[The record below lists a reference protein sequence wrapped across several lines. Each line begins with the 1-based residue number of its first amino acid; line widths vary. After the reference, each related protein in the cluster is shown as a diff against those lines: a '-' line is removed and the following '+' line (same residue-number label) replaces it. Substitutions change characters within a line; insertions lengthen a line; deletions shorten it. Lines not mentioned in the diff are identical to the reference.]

1 MTQKPSYE
9 ALEQRIKVLEA
20 ASLKGKRTEE
30 ALRAAEDK
38 YRILVENANDIIY
51 RTDALGRITFYN
63 PVAVKYFGYPEA
75 DLIGKHYT
83 EFVHPGRR
91 IELERFYGRQF
102 VKKIPITYY
111 EFPLLLR
118 DKRVVWLGQN
128 VQLIIDNGQ
137 VTGFHAIARDIT
149 ERKQAADALRDSEKR
164 YRLLVE
170 NAHEAIIVIQDG
182 AIKFLNSKTIASFGY
197 SEAELLSIP
206 VLELIHPEDRDE
218 VIQRYLQK
226 INGDATPSLHSYRLL
241 LRGGRIQWIEVSSI
255 LISWE
260 DRPATLN
267 LIMDI
272 TDRKKTEEALR
283 KSEEKYRLIF
293 EHSPLGHFYFDEKG
307 VIVACNDNFV
317 KLIGSTKDAIVGI
330 NMLRLPDKKLA
341 ASIQKAL
348 NGDTAFY
355 EDVYHSTTAGK
366 ATPVRAF
373 FEPIKV
379 GDQGILGGVAIV
391 EDVTNHKR
399 AEENLQKSLEQL
411 RRALQA
417 TIQALSQIMETKD
430 PYTSEHQKRTTNLAR
445 AIATEMHLTS
455 DQIEGIRVAGAI
467 HDIGKLSVPAEI
479 LSKPSKLAAAEYS
492 LIKEHARQGYEIL
505 KDVESPWPLAEIV
518 HQHHERMNGSGY
530 PRGLQGEKIL
540 IEARILAV
548 ADVVEAMASYR
559 PYRPALGI
567 DKALEE
573 IENNKGVLY
582 DTLATDACLRLF
594 KEKGFKIDG

>member
-1 MTQKPSYE
+1 MTPKPSYE
-9 ALEQRIKVLEA
+9 ALEQRIKVLEE
-20 ASLKGKRTEE
+20 ASIKGKRTEE
-30 ALRAAEDK
+30 ALRESVDK

-51 RTDALGRITFYN
+51 RTDNQGRITFCN
-63 PVAVKYFGYPEA
+63 PISMKYFDYALA

-83 EFVHPGRR
+83 EFIRPDFRKE
-91 IELERFYGRQF
+91 IEQFYGRQF
-102 VKKIPITYY
+102 VKNIPITYY
-111 EFPLLLR
+111 EFPLLPR
-118 DKRVVWLGQN
+118 DKGDVWLGQH
-128 VQLIIDNGQ
+128 VQLIIDDGQ
-137 VTGFHAIARDIT
+137 IIGFHAIARDIT
-149 ERKQAADALRDSEKR
+149 DRKRVEEALRESEKR

-170 NAHEAIIVIQDG
+170 NAHEAILVIQDG
-182 AIKFLNSKTIASFGY
+182 TVKFVNSKTVASFGY

-206 VLELIHPEDRDE
+206 VLELIHPEDRDA

-226 INGDATPSLHSYRLL
+226 LDGNATPTLHSYRIMH
-241 LRGGRIQWIEVSSI
+241 RDSRTQWIEVSSV
-255 LISWE
+255 LIAWE
-260 DRPATLN
+260 NQPATLN

-283 KSEEKYRLIF
+283 ESEEKYRLIF
-293 EHSPLGHFYFDEKG
+293 EYSPLGHFYFDEKG
-307 VIVACNDNFV
+307 VIVTCNDNFV
-317 KLIGSTKDAIVGI
+317 KLIGSSKEAIVGI
-330 NMLRLPDKKLA
+330 NLLLLPDKKLVE
-341 ASIQKAL
+341 SIQKAL

-373 FEPIKV
+373 FAPIKI
-379 GDQGILGGVAIV
+379 GDKGILGGVAII
-391 EDVTNHKR
+391 EDVTTQKR
-399 AEENLQKSLEQL
+399 AEEDLKKSLQQL
-411 RRALQA
+411 RRAMQA
-417 TIQALSQIMETKD
+417 TIQALSQIVETKD
-430 PYTSEHQKRTTNLAR
+430 PYTSGHQKRTTDLAR
-445 AIATEMHLTS
+445 AIATEMHLPS

-467 HDIGKLSVPAEI
+467 HDIGKLSIPAEI

-518 HQHHERMNGSGY
+518 HQHHERINGSGY
-530 PRGLQGEKIL
+530 PRGLQGEEIL

-573 IENNKGVLY
+573 VEKNKGVLY
-582 DTLATDACLRLF
+582 DILAADACLRLF
-594 KEKGFKIDG
+594 KEKGFKIN

>member
-1 MTQKPSYE
+1 M
-9 ALEQRIKVLEA
+9 
-20 ASLKGKRTEE
+20 
-30 ALRAAEDK
+30 DK

-51 RTDALGRITFYN
+51 RTDNQGRITFCN
-63 PVAVKYFGYPEA
+63 PISMKYFDYALA

-83 EFVHPGRR
+83 EFIRPDFRKE
-91 IELERFYGRQF
+91 IEQFYGRQF
-102 VKKIPITYY
+102 VKNIPITYH
-111 EFPLLLR
+111 EFPLLPR
-118 DKRVVWLGQN
+118 DKGDVWLGQH
-128 VQLIIDNGQ
+128 VQLIIDDGQ
-137 VTGFHAIARDIT
+137 IIGFHAIARDIT
-149 ERKQAADALRDSEKR
+149 DRKRVEEALRESEKR

-170 NAHEAIIVIQDG
+170 NAHEAILVIQDG
-182 AIKFLNSKTIASFGY
+182 TVKFVNSKTVASFGY

-206 VLELIHPEDRDE
+206 VLELIHPEDRDA

-226 INGDATPSLHSYRLL
+226 LDGNATPTLHSYRIMH
-241 LRGGRIQWIEVSSI
+241 RDSRTQWIEVSSV
-255 LISWE
+255 LIAWE
-260 DRPATLN
+260 NRPATLN

-283 KSEEKYRLIF
+283 ESEEKYRLIF
-293 EHSPLGHFYFDEKG
+293 EYSPLGHFYFDEKG
-307 VIVACNDNFV
+307 VIVTCNDNFV
-317 KLIGSTKDAIVGI
+317 KLIGSSKEAIVGI
-330 NMLRLPDKKLA
+330 NMLLLPDKKLVE
-341 ASIQKAL
+341 SIQKAL

-373 FEPIKV
+373 FAPIKI
-379 GDQGILGGVAIV
+379 GDKGILGGVAII
-391 EDVTNHKR
+391 EDVTTQKR
-399 AEENLQKSLEQL
+399 AEEDLKKSLQQL
-411 RRALQA
+411 RRAMQA
-417 TIQALSQIMETKD
+417 TIQALSQIVETKD
-430 PYTSEHQKRTTNLAR
+430 PYTSGHQKRTTDLAR
-445 AIATEMHLTS
+445 AIATEMHLPS

-467 HDIGKLSVPAEI
+467 HDIGKLSIPAEI

-518 HQHHERMNGSGY
+518 HQHHERINGSGY
-530 PRGLQGEKIL
+530 PRGLQGEEIL

-573 IENNKGVLY
+573 VEKNKGVLY
-582 DTLATDACLRLF
+582 DILAADACLRLF
-594 KEKGFKIDG
+594 KEKGFKIN

>member
-9 ALEQRIKVLEA
+9 ALEQRIKVLEEESIKA
-20 ASLKGKRTEE
+20 KRAEE
-30 ALRAAEDK
+30 ALLERVDK

-51 RTDALGRITFYN
+51 RTDNQGRITFCN
-63 PVAVKYFGYPEA
+63 PISMKYFDYALA

-83 EFVHPGRR
+83 EFIRPDFRK
-91 IELERFYGRQF
+91 EMEQFYGRQF
-102 VKKIPITYY
+102 VKNIPITYH
-111 EFPLLLR
+111 EFPLLPR
-118 DKRVVWLGQN
+118 DKGDVWLGQH
-128 VQLIIDNGQ
+128 VQLIIDDGQ
-137 VTGFHAIARDIT
+137 IVGFHAIARDIT
-149 ERKQAADALRDSEKR
+149 DRKRVEEALRESEKR

-170 NAHEAIIVIQDG
+170 NAHEAILVIQDG
-182 AIKFLNSKTIASFGY
+182 AVKFVNSKTVASFGY

-206 VLELIHPEDRDE
+206 VLELIHPEDRDA

-226 INGDATPSLHSYRLL
+226 LDGDATPSLHSYRIMH
-241 LRGGRIQWIEVSSI
+241 GDGRTQWIEVSSV
-255 LISWE
+255 LIAWE
-260 DRPATLN
+260 NRPATLN

-283 KSEEKYRLIF
+283 ESEEKYRLIF
-293 EHSPLGHFYFDEKG
+293 EYSPLGHFYFDEKG
-307 VIVACNDNFV
+307 IIVTCNDNFV
-317 KLIGSTKDAIVGI
+317 KLIGSSKEAIVGI
-330 NMLRLPDKKLA
+330 NMLLLPDKKLVE
-341 ASIQKAL
+341 SIQKAL

-373 FEPIKV
+373 FAPIKI
-379 GDQGILGGVAIV
+379 GDKGILGGVAII

-399 AEENLQKSLEQL
+399 AEEDLKKSLEQL
-411 RRALQA
+411 RRAMQA
-417 TIQALSQIMETKD
+417 TIQALSQIVETKD
-430 PYTSEHQKRTTNLAR
+430 PYTSGHQKRTTNLAR
-445 AIATEMHLTS
+445 AIATEMHLSS

-518 HQHHERMNGSGY
+518 HQHHERMDGSGY
-530 PRGLQGEKIL
+530 PRGLQGEEIL

-573 IENNKGVLY
+573 IEKNKGVLY
-582 DTLATDACLRLF
+582 DILAADACLRLF
-594 KEKGFKIDG
+594 KEKGFKIN

>member
-1 MTQKPSYE
+1 M
-9 ALEQRIKVLEA
+9 EQ
-20 ASLKGKRTEE
+20 
-30 ALRAAEDK
+30 
-38 YRILVENANDIIY
+38 
-51 RTDALGRITFYN
+51 
-63 PVAVKYFGYPEA
+63 
-75 DLIGKHYT
+75 
-83 EFVHPGRR
+83 
-91 IELERFYGRQF
+91 FYGRQF
-102 VKKIPITYY
+102 VKNIPITYH
-111 EFPLLLR
+111 EFPLLPR
-118 DKRVVWLGQN
+118 DKGDVWLGQH
-128 VQLIIDNGQ
+128 VQLIIDDGQ
-137 VTGFHAIARDIT
+137 IVGFHAIARDIT
-149 ERKQAADALRDSEKR
+149 DRKRVEEALRESEKR

-170 NAHEAIIVIQDG
+170 NAHEAILVIQDG
-182 AIKFLNSKTIASFGY
+182 AVKFVNSKTVASFGY

-206 VLELIHPEDRDE
+206 VLELIHPEDRDA

-226 INGDATPSLHSYRLL
+226 LDGDATPSLHSYRIMH
-241 LRGGRIQWIEVSSI
+241 GDGRTQWIEVSSV
-255 LISWE
+255 LIAWE
-260 DRPATLN
+260 NRPATLN

-283 KSEEKYRLIF
+283 ESEEKYRLIF
-293 EHSPLGHFYFDEKG
+293 EYSPLGHFYFDEKG
-307 VIVACNDNFV
+307 IIVTCNDNFV
-317 KLIGSTKDAIVGI
+317 KLIGSSKEAIVGI
-330 NMLRLPDKKLA
+330 NMLLLPDKKLVE
-341 ASIQKAL
+341 SIQKAL

-373 FEPIKV
+373 FAPIKI
-379 GDQGILGGVAIV
+379 GDKGILGGVAII

-399 AEENLQKSLEQL
+399 AEEDLKKSLEQL
-411 RRALQA
+411 RRAMQA
-417 TIQALSQIMETKD
+417 TIQALSQIVETKD
-430 PYTSEHQKRTTNLAR
+430 PYTSGHQKRTTNLAR
-445 AIATEMHLTS
+445 AIATEMHLSS

-518 HQHHERMNGSGY
+518 HQHHERMDGSGY
-530 PRGLQGEKIL
+530 PRGLQGEEIL

-573 IENNKGVLY
+573 IEKNKGVLY
-582 DTLATDACLRLF
+582 DILAADACLRLF
-594 KEKGFKIDG
+594 KEKGFKIN

>member
-9 ALEQRIKVLEA
+9 ALEQRIKVLEEE
-20 ASLKGKRTEE
+20 SIKTKRAEE
-30 ALRAAEDK
+30 ALLERVDK

-51 RTDALGRITFYN
+51 RTDNQGRITFCN
-63 PVAVKYFGYPEA
+63 PISMKYFDYALA

-83 EFVHPGRR
+83 EFIRPDFRK
-91 IELERFYGRQF
+91 EMEQFYGRQF
-102 VKKIPITYY
+102 VKNIPITYY
-111 EFPLLLR
+111 EFPLLPR
-118 DKRVVWLGQN
+118 DKGDFWLGQH
-128 VQLIIDNGQ
+128 VQLIIDDGQ
-137 VTGFHAIARDIT
+137 IVGFHAIARDIT
-149 ERKQAADALRDSEKR
+149 DRKRVEEALRDSEKR

-170 NAHEAIIVIQDG
+170 NAHEAILVIQDG
-182 AIKFLNSKTIASFGY
+182 AVKFVNSKTVASFGY

-206 VLELIHPEDRDE
+206 VLELIHPEDRDA

-226 INGDATPSLHSYRLL
+226 LDGDATPTLHSYRIMH
-241 LRGGRIQWIEVSSI
+241 RDSRTQWIEVSSV
-255 LISWE
+255 LIAWE
-260 DRPATLN
+260 NRPATLN

-283 KSEEKYRLIF
+283 ESEEKYRLIF
-293 EHSPLGHFYFDEKG
+293 EYSPLGHFYFDEKG
-307 VIVACNDNFV
+307 VIVTCNDNFV
-317 KLIGSTKDAIVGI
+317 KLIGSSKEAIVGI
-330 NMLRLPDKKLA
+330 NMLQLPDKKLVE
-341 ASIQKAL
+341 SIQKAL

-373 FEPIKV
+373 FAPIKI
-379 GDQGILGGVAIV
+379 GDKGILGGVAII

-399 AEENLQKSLEQL
+399 AEEDLKKSLEQL
-411 RRALQA
+411 RRAMQA
-417 TIQALSQIMETKD
+417 TIQALSQIVETKD
-430 PYTSEHQKRTTNLAR
+430 PYTSGHQKRTTNLAR
-445 AIATEMHLTS
+445 AIATEMHLSS

-467 HDIGKLSVPAEI
+467 HDIGKLSIPAEI

-530 PRGLQGEKIL
+530 PRGLQGEEIL

-567 DKALEE
+567 EKALEE
-573 IENNKGVLY
+573 IEKNKGVLY
-582 DTLATDACLRLF
+582 DILAAEACLRLF
-594 KEKGFKIDG
+594 KEKGFKID

>member
-9 ALEQRIKVLEA
+9 ALEQRIKVLEEESIKA
-20 ASLKGKRTEE
+20 KRAEE
-30 ALRAAEDK
+30 ALLERVDK

-51 RTDALGRITFYN
+51 RTDNQGRITFCN
-63 PVAVKYFGYPEA
+63 PISMKYFDYALA

-83 EFVHPGRR
+83 EFIRPDFRK
-91 IELERFYGRQF
+91 EMEQFYGRQF
-102 VKKIPITYY
+102 VKNIPITYC
-111 EFPLLLR
+111 EFPLLPR
-118 DKRVVWLGQN
+118 DKGDVWLGQH
-128 VQLIIDNGQ
+128 VQLIIDDGQ
-137 VTGFHAIARDIT
+137 IVGFHAIARDIT
-149 ERKQAADALRDSEKR
+149 DRKRVEEALRESEKR

-170 NAHEAIIVIQDG
+170 NAHEAILVIQDG
-182 AIKFLNSKTIASFGY
+182 AVKFVNSKTVASFGY

-206 VLELIHPEDRDE
+206 VLELIHPEDRDA

-226 INGDATPSLHSYRLL
+226 LDGDATPTLHSYRIMH
-241 LRGGRIQWIEVSSI
+241 RDSRTQWIEVSSV
-255 LISWE
+255 LIAWE
-260 DRPATLN
+260 NRPATLN

-283 KSEEKYRLIF
+283 ESEEKYRLIF
-293 EHSPLGHFYFDEKG
+293 EYSPLGHFYFDEKG
-307 VIVACNDNFV
+307 IIVTCNNNFV
-317 KLIGSTKDAIVGI
+317 KLIGSSKEAIVGI
-330 NMLRLPDKKLA
+330 NMLLLPDKKLVE
-341 ASIQKAL
+341 SIQKAL

-373 FEPIKV
+373 FAPIKI
-379 GDQGILGGVAIV
+379 GDKGILGGVAII

-399 AEENLQKSLEQL
+399 AEEDLKKSLQQL
-411 RRALQA
+411 RQAMQA
-417 TIQALSQIMETKD
+417 TIQALSQIVETKD
-430 PYTSEHQKRTTNLAR
+430 PYTSGHQKRTTNLAR
-445 AIATEMHLTS
+445 AIATEMHLSS
-455 DQIEGIRVAGAI
+455 DQIEGIRVAGAL
-467 HDIGKLSVPAEI
+467 HDIGKISIPAEI

-530 PRGLQGEKIL
+530 PRGLQGEEIL

-573 IENNKGVLY
+573 IEKNKGILY
-582 DTLATDACLRLF
+582 DILAADACLRLF
-594 KEKGFKIDG
+594 KEKGFKIN